1 MLGKPLALTFGD
13 IYKTNQ
19 RAGVMQDVGQWW
31 ESGTGP
37 QASAPHLAPSL
48 GHIFGKYLS
57 EEITHLSPLRGEQH
71 LVREKS
77 LLGCF
82 VS

>member
-1 MLGKPLALTFGD
+1 MLGKPLALEFGD

-19 RAGVMQDVGQWW
+19 RAGVVQDVGQWW
-31 ESGTGP
+31 EHGTD
-37 QASAPHLAPSL
+37 LAPSP
-48 GHIFGKYLS
+48 GHVFGKYRP
-57 EEITHLSPLRGEQH
+57 EEITHLSPPRGEQH

-77 LLGCF
+77 LWGCF